1 MRSIVLGAAA
11 LLLAGC
17 GGEEYPVPAG
27 QAYTT
32 LAGVGTPTGL
42 YPMPVGLEE
51 VGVRFESLPSQNAVQ
66 WHFSHDGDDL
76 AQIIAKVEPSGDS
89 ASNISLQYVE
99 GSAPDENWRNGQV
112 RRLIKNEVKKLVVEA
127 VDSKMENRAF
137 DMALRANVSATT
149 AAASV
154 GAMMKDVDA
163 SLNAEI
169 ERREASERESETRAA
184 TNPHNATKPSMDL
197 SKYN

>member
-17 GGEEYPVPAG
+17 GGEEYPVPAD
-27 QAYTT
+27 QAYAT
-32 LAGVGTPTGL
+32 LAAVGTPTGL
-42 YPMPVGLEE
+42 DPMPLGLEE
-51 VGVRFESLPSQNAVQ
+51 VGVRFETLPSKNAVQ

-76 AQIIAKVEPSGDS
+76 ARITAKVEPNGDK
-89 ASNISLQYVE
+89 ASNVSLEFVQ
-99 GSAPDENWRNGQV
+99 GSAPDENWRNGEV

-127 VDSKMENRAF
+127 VDSKMENRPF
-137 DMALRANVSATT
+137 NMALRANVSAAT

-154 GAMMKDVDA
+154 DAIMKEVDS

-169 ERREASERESETRAA
+169 ERRAERERENEARDA